1 MTISLK
7 VKHLGFSG
15 RINQTFFEE
24 GKTMSKESPAEFKIK
39 GIDQIAIAVEDLELV
54 QPVDG
59 LSIYRDWVDER
70 GEGFHHVNFL
80 VDF

>member
-1 MTISLK
+1 
-7 VKHLGFSG
+7 
-15 RINQTFFEE
+15 
-24 GKTMSKESPAEFKIK
+24 MSKESPAEFKIK